1 MSKKALSEAD
11 IRSKYITPAILA
23 AGWEHEEQIRE
34 EVGFTDG
41 RIFVRGKLHKRG
53 KRRVADYLLSHRPD
67 LPLAVVEAKDNHH
80 DLDGGIQQALTY
92 ATALDVPF
100 AFSSNGDGFFFHDRT
115 TPGGVTE
122 TELELDAFPSPAE
135 LWARYRAWKG
145 IDERIEPHLTQPYFT
160 DGSGRS
166 PRYYQ
171 RVAVNRAVE
180 AIARESLEPRE
191 TDAPDAPGGR
201 HLLVMATGTG
211 KTYTAFQVIHRLWKS
226 GLKKRILFLADRTAL
241 IDQTARNDFRHFK
254 KAMTVVRGNDIGTA
268 HHVYLSLY
276 QGLTSGGEES
286 ENAYKQFSSGFFD
299 LVVVDECHRGSA
311 RDDSRWREI
320 LDHFSSATHLGL
332 TATPKETTAVSSS
345 EYFGDP
351 LYTYSLRQGIDDGF
365 LAPYKVVRVTL
376 DIDAEG
382 WRPHAGFTDTS
393 GSIVPDR
400 TYNRSDYDRVLN
412 VEERRRRVAEKVT
425 EFLKGNDRFAK
436 TIVFCVDIEHAR
448 AMRRE
453 LVALNAD
460 LVAEH
465 PTYIAQI
472 TGDVPDGQDLLDA
485 FISPEEKCPVIAT
498 TSRLMTTGVDA
509 QTCKLIVLDANIGS
523 MTDFKQIIGRGTRV
537 NEVWGK
543 HYFTILDFRNATDL
557 FADPDFDG
565 DPARV
570 KVLGEEDDLAGLDD
584 EGEEEPV
591 VDPLSGEE
599 VEFPDADA
607 SEHTTGGGVFDPTT
621 EPSRREKVTVNGVDV
636 SVIRER
642 VQYLGPDGRI
652 VTESLRDWTRKS
664 VHAAC
669 GSLDAFLTS
678 WNDADKKKEIVEAL
692 EEQGV
697 FFAAL
702 EEEVGA
708 QLDPFDL
715 ICHVAY
721 DQPALTRRERAE
733 RVKKRD
739 VFTRHGEAARA
750 VLGGLL
756 DKYADEGLLDLENP
770 AVLTLDPLAGL
781 GTAPE
786 LIRLFGDRPAYT
798 AVVHELT
805 SRLYTAG

>member
-1 MSKKALSEAD
+1 M
-11 IRSKYITPAILA
+11 
-23 AGWEHEEQIRE
+23 
-34 EVGFTDG
+34 
-41 RIFVRGKLHKRG
+41 
-53 KRRVADYLLSHRPD
+53 
-67 LPLAVVEAKDNHH
+67 
-80 DLDGGIQQALTY
+80 
-92 ATALDVPF
+92 
-100 AFSSNGDGFFFHDRT
+100 
-115 TPGGVTE
+115 
-122 TELELDAFPSPAE
+122 
-135 LWARYRAWKG
+135 
-145 IDERIEPHLTQPYFT
+145 
-160 DGSGRS
+160 
-166 PRYYQ
+166 
-171 RVAVNRAVE
+171 NRAVE
-180 AIARESLEPRE
+180 AIARESL
-191 TDAPDAPGGR
+191 DAPEPGGSASGGGAEGGR

-226 GLKKRILFLADRTAL
+226 GLKKRILFLADRTSL

-254 KAMTVVRGNDIGTA
+254 KAMTIVRGKNVDTA

-276 QGLTSGGEES
+276 QGLSSGSGGRGDADD
-286 ENAYKQFSSGFFD
+286 AYKQFSPGFFD

-320 LDHFSSATHLGL
+320 LDYFSSATHLGL

-393 GSIVPDR
+393 GSAVHDR
-400 TYNRSDYDRVLN
+400 TYNRRDYDRILN
-412 VEERRRRVAEKVT
+412 VEERRRRVAEKIT

-453 LVALNAD
+453 LVALNGD

-465 PTYIAQI
+465 PTYVAQI

-537 NEVWGK
+537 NEAWGK

-557 FADPDFDG
+557 FADPEFDG
-565 DPARV
+565 DPVRV
-570 KVLGEEDDLAGLDD
+570 KTVGGEDDLAGLDD
-584 EGEEEPV
+584 EAEEEPV

-607 SEHTTGGGVFDPTT
+607 SEHTIGGGGGVLDATD
-621 EPSRREKVTVNGVDV
+621 EPARREKVTVNGVEV
-636 SVIRER
+636 TVIRER

-669 GSLDAFLTS
+669 GSLDAFLAS
-678 WNDADKKKEIVEAL
+678 WNDADKKREIVEAL

-708 QLDPFDL
+708 ELDPFDL

-798 AVVHELT
+798 AAVHELT